1 MSSTP
6 LFSASQF
13 VESCADWRDAIILC
27 ARPLIAQGAI
37 SPGYHDAIIRETEQ
51 TGPWYLLSPGFA
63 LPHARPED
71 GVTSAMTHLSLLR
84 IREYV
89 RFPGDE
95 KVGLLILLAAGNG
108 EQHLQTIQTLMCW
121 LDENDRLARL
131 LRIETAPALT
141 QFLQAER
148 P

>member
-1 MSSTP
+1 MGEKT
-6 LFSASQF
+6 
-13 VESCADWRDAIILC
+13 
-27 ARPLIAQGAI
+27 GA
-37 SPGYHDAIIRETEQ
+37 
-51 TGPWYLLSPGFA
+51 
-63 LPHARPED
+63 
-71 GVTSAMTHLSLLR
+71 VM
-84 IREYV
+84 V
-89 RFPGDE
+89 
-95 KVGLLILLAAGNG
+95 GNG